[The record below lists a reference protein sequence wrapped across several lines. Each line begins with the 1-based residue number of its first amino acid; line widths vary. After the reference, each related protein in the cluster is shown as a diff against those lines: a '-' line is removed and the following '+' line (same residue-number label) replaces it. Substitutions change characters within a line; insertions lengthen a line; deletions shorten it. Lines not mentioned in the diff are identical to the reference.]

1 MKKAALALIIT
12 IILAVV
18 CVTALAACVNIQE
31 EGDGIYS
38 NQGVKYKVD
47 GQFATVIGAVEGATY
62 CKILPRLQDDALGIN
77 AEVTIIAE
85 NAFAGAK
92 IDHVEFDVGF
102 ERLTIYPNA
111 FAGSTVSNLEDFP
124 YTNVTLTDNALAG
137 MHDLRE
143 LSVRG
148 DSRERG
154 CYYVDEERDYGL
166 YGVGEN
172 GEVTL
177 YLVPAARSA
186 GEDYTITADIVA
198 PGAFSGNKSIK
209 NVYVGANV
217 KRICAGAFAGVKIS
231 AVTIN
236 QGRTAEI
243 FVEDNAFEVDKDMRF
258 YVPAKDEAELDQ
270 WIKLN
275 DGEQFETLSGLIHP
289 AGCATGGAHI
299 HGLSGE
305 DAPAT
310 SLQGLPYA
318 VTDASHYKVEIAGVT
333 YTLQY
338 LFTTFSAQ

>member
-1 MKKAALALIIT
+1 MRKKVFVLFALVA
-12 IILAVV
+12 ILAAAS
-18 CVTALAACVNIQE
+18 VTLAACVNIRY
-31 EGDGIYS
+31 EGDDIYS
-38 NQGVKYKVD
+38 NQGVLYKVD
-47 GQFATVIGAVEGATY
+47 GQFATVIGHVEGETY
-62 CKILPRLQDDALGIN
+62 CKILPRIKDEGLGID
-77 AEVTIIAE
+77 AQVTIIAE
-85 NAFAGAK
+85 NAFANAK
-92 IDHVEFDVGF
+92 IDHVEFGAGF
-102 ERLTIYPNA
+102 ENLTIYPNA
-111 FAGSTVSNLEDFP
+111 FAGSTINNLEDFP
-124 YTNVTLTDNALAG
+124 YRNVTLMDNALAG
-137 MHDLRE
+137 IYNLRE

-148 DSRERG
+148 DSHERG
-154 CYYVDEERDYGL
+154 CYYIDEKDNGL

-172 GEVTL
+172 GEITL

-186 GEDYTITADIVA
+186 GEDYTVTADIVA

-289 AGCATGGAHI
+289 AGCTTSGAHI
-299 HGLSGE
+299 HGLSG
-305 DAPAT
+305 DNAPAT
-310 SLQGLPYA
+310 SYAGTPYE
-318 VTDASHYKVEIAGVT
+318 VTDASHYRIKIGETEYV
-333 YTLQY
+333 LQY
-338 LFTTFSAQ
+338 LFTTFSAR